1 VDTNSSSKY
10 FVKIQIAATR
20 NSNPK
25 EFLLS
30 RLQFELLF
38 FSIPVIFLWGVVSTL
53 ILVKTLYHDRPTT
66 ALEKGPLPTRAGHVQ
81 VVETVD
87 SPRVVQEI
95 PTNKPIAAELKEDKS
110 IAAELKEEEITPK
123 SLEALTKDAEAPVA
137 KVSLPG
143 QQLSQI
149 SRPLIKEL
157 ATRSFRVDDIFDVD
171 ISISKKSNAPSY
183 AMTIA
188 MTNLMSET
196 ESGRYWVSALA
207 TTDTGKKVWLTP
219 MPEVKIN
226 SSGQA
231 EQPKRGW
238 AYAFRHFRKNSL
250 ELRNVK
256 MKIVRFEEVM
266 MGFERDG
273 HSPAIAKVQL
283 IAR

>member
-1 VDTNSSSKY
+1 MGTNSSGNY

-38 FSIPVIFLWGVVSTL
+38 FSIPVVFLWGIVSTF
-53 ILVKTLYHDRPTT
+53 ILVKTLYIDRPTT
-66 ALEKGPLPTRAGHVQ
+66 AIVKAPLATRATHVPVVDPIISPP
-81 VVETVD
+81 VVEEV
-87 SPRVVQEI
+87 
-95 PTNKPIAAELKEDKS
+95 PTTKPSATEF
-110 IAAELKEEEITPK
+110 KEEETVGK
-123 SLEALTKDAEAPVA
+123 SPENVTNEAEAPVA
-137 KVSLPG
+137 KADEPEKPSTE
-143 QQLSQI
+143 I
-149 SRPLIKEL
+149 SRPVIKEL
-157 ATRSFRVDDIFDVD
+157 AARSFRVDDIFDVD
-171 ISISKKSNAPSY
+171 ISISKKSNASSF

-207 TTDTGKKVWLTP
+207 STDAGKKVWLTP

-250 ELRNVK
+250 ELKNTK
-256 MKIVRFEEVM
+256 MKIARFEEVM
-266 MGFERDG
+266 IGFERDG
-273 HSPAIAKVQL
+273 HSHHRLPIERKAEA
-283 IAR
+283 